1 MYNRGRDSMEFF
13 MFINSTVHR
22 GGFRAIRKR
31 GVDTC
36 QLLVDKYYIFYLE
49 FVKND
54 HGNFL

>member
-13 MFINSTVHR
+13 MFINSTVHM

-36 QLLVDKYYIFYLE
+36 QLLVDRYYMFY
-49 FVKND
+49 
-54 HGNFL
+54 